1 MPVQVFP
8 HHENE
13 IAQSQAA
20 ACDHD
25 RQHMTRDGRDFV
37 RYWMH
42 NGFVNGEQDSRCW
55 LACTW
60 QQTCQWLERPAVGS
74 RPPELC

>member
-1 MPVQVFP
+1 MTCCCPLSQHAVPVQVFP

-25 RQHMTRDGRDFV
+25 RQHMTGDGKDFV

-42 NGFVNGEQDSRCW
+42 NGFVNGAQDTRYW
-55 LACTW
+55 LTCTL
-60 QQTCQWLERPAVGS
+60 QQGCQWLD
-74 RPPELC
+74 